1 MTDKKCLILTCEYPP
16 TAGGIANAAASF
28 AKALTQRGWKI
39 TVCSAEIA
47 GEPPLRET
55 STGDVHR
62 LQIRGDTSIW
72 NPLSGNIAEFEQIL
86 RQLTPDV
93 VVIHGWQSWY
103 ILMLARIRKAGI
115 PLILQS
121 HGFGYHLVNWN
132 WRPPFG
138 LKTWAGYLPFI
149 SRLPSLIRKLH
160 AFVVL
165 SHKPNAILSF
175 DHWLGV
181 KARCH
186 NVITIP
192 NGVER
197 PLGTQEEFLSK
208 YPNLIGKTIVLCVA
222 NYCDRK
228 NQLAALHVV
237 RRMEDPDVH
246 LVLIGGEE
254 NDYTRQVRKM
264 VESLDLTSRVT
275 VLTAVP
281 RIVTEGA
288 MAACKVALMTSKFE
302 MQPLFLLESMALG
315 KPWVSTPVGSVTEL
329 AGGMVIG
336 NGIDAL
342 AASVS
347 TLLADAS
354 LYATLS
360 EEGFKQWKDE
370 YIPDVVYDQWE
381 RLLLSA
387 ISHGY

>member
-16 TAGGIANAAASF
+16 TEGGIANAAASF

-47 GEPPLRET
+47 GEPPLHKT

-62 LQIRGDTSIW
+62 LPIRGDTSIW
-72 NPLSGNIAEFEQIL
+72 NPLSGNIAEFELIL

-103 ILMLARIRKAGI
+103 ILMLSRIRKAGI
-115 PLILQS
+115 PVILQS

-132 WRPPFG
+132 GRPPFG

-149 SRLPSLIRKLH
+149 ARLPSLIRKLH

-175 DHWLGV
+175 DHWLGA
-181 KARCH
+181 KTHCH

-197 PLGTQEEFLSK
+197 PRGTQEEFLSK
-208 YPNLIGKTIVLCVA
+208 YPNLTGKTIVLCVA

-228 NQLAALHVV
+228 NQLAALQVV
-237 RRMEDPDVH
+237 QRMEDPDVH

-254 NDYTRQVRKM
+254 NDYSRQVRQR
-264 VESLDLTSRVT
+264 VESLDLAGRVT

-288 MAACKVALMTSKFE
+288 IAACKVALMTSKFE
-302 MQPLFLLESMALG
+302 MQPLFLLEAMALG
-315 KPWVSTPVGSVTEL
+315 KPWVSTPVGSVAEL
-329 AGGMVIG
+329 AGGLVVG

-347 TLLADAS
+347 TLLADAT

-360 EEGFKQWKDE
+360 QNGFKQWKDE
-370 YIPDVVYDQWE
+370 YIPNVVYDQWE

-387 ISHGY
+387 TSHGY

>member
-1 MTDKKCLILTCEYPP
+1 MIDKKCLILTCEYPP
-16 TAGGIANAAASF
+16 TEGGIANAAASF

-39 TVCSAEIA
+39 TVCSAESA

-72 NPLSGNIAEFEQIL
+72 NPLSGNIAAFEKIL
-86 RQLTPDV
+86 QQLTPDV

-103 ILMLARIRKAGI
+103 ILMLSRIREAGI
-115 PLILQS
+115 PVILQS
-121 HGFGYHLVNWN
+121 HGFGYHLVSWN
-132 WRPPFG
+132 WRPLFG
-138 LKTWAGYLPFI
+138 LKFWAGYLPFI
-149 SRLPSLIRKLH
+149 CELPSLIRKLH

-175 DHWLGV
+175 DHWLGA
-181 KARCH
+181 KSHCQ

-192 NGVER
+192 NGVEQPR
-197 PLGTQEEFLSK
+197 GTKEEFLSR
-208 YPNLIGKTIVLCVA
+208 YPNLTGKTIVLCVA

-237 RRMEDPDVH
+237 QRIEDPDIN

-264 VESLDLTSRVT
+264 VESLNLTSRVT

-281 RIVTEGA
+281 RNVTEGA
-288 MAACKVALMTSKFE
+288 IAACKVALMTSKFE
-302 MQPLFLLESMALG
+302 MQPLFLLEAMALG
-315 KPWVSTPVGSVTEL
+315 KPWVSTRVGSVAEL
-329 AGGMVIG
+329 AGGIVVG
-336 NGIDAL
+336 NDINAL
-342 AASVS
+342 ATSVA
-347 TLLADAS
+347 TLLTDAS

-360 EEGFKQWKDE
+360 ENGFKQWQDE
-370 YIPDVVYDQWE
+370 YIPRVVYDQWE

-387 ISHGY
+387 TSHGY